1 MSHTRFAIALITL
14 PALGLGQSR
23 AELEEQ
29 LHLEA
34 LFAEQMSGC
43 KMTGRF
49 TVDGDD
55 GAPQTDSYTLGEV
68 KKVRDEKWRIEAK
81 IEYGDKSATLPLTV
95 EVFWAA
101 ETPMI
106 QVTDLAVPTLG
117 TFSARVLIHGDQY
130 AGTWSGKD
138 HGGQMYGHIARA
150 AATQQ
155 NGDGNW
161 PSWRGEPMKEQTLRR
176 LAN

>member
-29 LHLEA
+29 RHLEA

-55 GAPQTDSYTLGEV
+55 SAPQADSYTLGEV
-68 KKVRDEKWRIEAK
+68 KK
-81 IEYGDKSATLPLTV
+81 SAT
-95 EVFWAA
+95 
-101 ETPMI
+101 
-106 QVTDLAVPTLG
+106 
-117 TFSARVLIHGDQY
+117 R
-130 AGTWSGKD
+130 SGVS
-138 HGGQMYGHIARA
+138 RPRSNT
-150 AATQQ
+150 ATS
-155 NGDGNW
+155 
-161 PSWRGEPMKEQTLRR
+161 PRR
-176 LAN
+176 CR